1 MEIDGGLGGRVF
13 AAADAHVATG
23 REAGG
28 GASTSRPAPG
38 DILGGADG
46 VGHTAV
52 DGEGWPRN
60 RRWVADRLA
69 ALGGELDVRSA
80 PGSGTTVTGR
90 LPFPAAIAGHQQPG
104 RLRRGRT
111 GRRAGGPDCRWPGV
125 ACASVNRTDRLYAL
139 VEDLRAVAPRARS
152 ARQLAGRYEVS
163 TRTIE
168 RDILALQEAGV
179 PIYAVAG
186 RCGGYVIDKA
196 LTLPPLNFTAA
207 EMVAMAVSLARVEPA
222 PFASA
227 LRSALRKVLAAAPAA
242 QTAEAAQLMDR
253 VRLIGTNSPGSG
265 GPPPPGATEQNAAGG
280 AIPAPA
286 AVPGS
291 GRACTAVPLAIQ
303 EAITARHV
311 LLLDY
316 RDRHGV
322 MTSREVEPVA
332 FAGTRA
338 HWYLMAWC
346 RLRDGARA
354 FRLDRIHAAADT
366 GEPAPQRSYS
376 DLDVDIPDALVRQV
390 DLAG

>member
-1 MEIDGGLGGRVF
+1 
-13 AAADAHVATG
+13 
-23 REAGG
+23 
-28 GASTSRPAPG
+28 
-38 DILGGADG
+38 
-46 VGHTAV
+46 
-52 DGEGWPRN
+52 
-60 RRWVADRLA
+60 
-69 ALGGELDVRSA
+69 
-80 PGSGTTVTGR
+80 
-90 LPFPAAIAGHQQPG
+90 
-104 RLRRGRT
+104 
-111 GRRAGGPDCRWPGV
+111 
-125 ACASVNRTDRLYAL
+125 VNRTDRLYAL
-139 VEDLRAVAPRARS
+139 VEDLRVVAPRPRS

-196 LTLPPLNFTAA
+196 LTLPPVNFTAA

-222 PFASA
+222 PFASS
-227 LRSALRKVLAAAPAA
+227 LRSALRKVLAVAPAA

-253 VRLIGTNSPGSG
+253 VRLIGTNGPGSA
-265 GPPPPGATEQNAAGG
+265 GPPPPDAAAQNGGG
-280 AIPAPA
+280 AIPAPGTA

-316 RDRHGV
+316 RDSRDV

-354 FRLDRIHAAADT
+354 FRLDRIRAAVDT
-366 GEPAPQRSYS
+366 GEPAPQRSYG
-376 DLDVDIPDALVRQV
+376 DLDVDIPDALVRRV

>member
-1 MEIDGGLGGRVF
+1 M
-13 AAADAHVATG
+13 
-23 REAGG
+23 
-28 GASTSRPAPG
+28 
-38 DILGGADG
+38 
-46 VGHTAV
+46 
-52 DGEGWPRN
+52 
-60 RRWVADRLA
+60 
-69 ALGGELDVRSA
+69 
-80 PGSGTTVTGR
+80 
-90 LPFPAAIAGHQQPG
+90 
-104 RLRRGRT
+104 
-111 GRRAGGPDCRWPGV
+111 
-125 ACASVNRTDRLYAL
+125 NRTDRLYAL
-139 VEDLRAVAPRARS
+139 VEELRAVAPRPRS

-207 EMVAMAVSLARVEPA
+207 EMVAMAVSLAGVGPT

-242 QTAEAAQLMDR
+242 QTAEAARLMDR
-253 VRLIGTNSPGSG
+253 VRLIGANGQGSG
-265 GPPPPGATEQNAAGG
+265 GPQPTDA
-280 AIPAPA
+280 
-286 AVPGS
+286 
-291 GRACTAVPLAIQ
+291 LAIQ

-311 LLLDY
+311 LRLDY
-316 RDRHGV
+316 RDRHDV

-338 HWYLMAWC
+338 NWYLVAWC

-354 FRLDRIHAAADT
+354 FRLDRIRAAMDT
-366 GEPAPQRSYS
+366 GEPAPHRSYG
-376 DLDVDIPDALVRQV
+376 DLDVDIPESLVRRV

>member
-1 MEIDGGLGGRVF
+1 
-13 AAADAHVATG
+13 
-23 REAGG
+23 
-28 GASTSRPAPG
+28 
-38 DILGGADG
+38 
-46 VGHTAV
+46 
-52 DGEGWPRN
+52 
-60 RRWVADRLA
+60 
-69 ALGGELDVRSA
+69 
-80 PGSGTTVTGR
+80 
-90 LPFPAAIAGHQQPG
+90 
-104 RLRRGRT
+104 
-111 GRRAGGPDCRWPGV
+111 
-125 ACASVNRTDRLYAL
+125 VNRTDRLYAL
-139 VEDLRAVAPRARS
+139 VEELRAVAPRPRS

-179 PIYAVAG
+179 PIYALAG

-207 EMVAMAVSLARVEPA
+207 EMVAMAVSLAGVGPT

-253 VRLIGTNSPGSG
+253 VRLIGPSGQASG
-265 GPPPPGATEQNAAGG
+265 GPHPTNAL
-280 AIPAPA
+280 
-286 AVPGS
+286 AV
-291 GRACTAVPLAIQ
+291 Q

-316 RDRHGV
+316 QDRHDV
-322 MTSREVEPVA
+322 VTSREVEPVA

-338 HWYLMAWC
+338 NWYLVAWC

-354 FRLDRIHAAADT
+354 FRLDRIRAAVDT
-366 GEPAPQRSYS
+366 GEPAPHRSYG
-376 DLDVDIPDALVRQV
+376 DLDVDIPESLVRRV